1 MSTTVKTVLSDQW
14 RRRIARELE
23 EDEELLW
30 AGQPD
35 LTMAT
40 VRYLRLIAPLAAILL
55 FMLVMVLWIGWDGV
69 RTGEMGSI
77 IPAGLLL
84 IFLLGLLFLIPRQ
97 RWKAGKTCYALSSR
111 RALVF
116 QPRLLGKLFVT
127 SYFPEQ
133 LKHARFEPSRWFGP
147 KAGDW
152 VFRRRT
158 TVTITRYYNQGI
170 PTPVRE
176 EVARGVTLYGFL
188 MLRNALAIESLI
200 GRVANE
206 RSNDI

>member
-1 MSTTVKTVLSDQW
+1 MWEAMPMTVKQTVSTKW
-14 RRRIARELE
+14 RRRIARELG

-40 VRYLRLIAPLAAILL
+40 FRYLFFIAPLGAILL
-55 FMLVMVLWIGWDGV
+55 FMLVMVLWIGWDGL
-69 RTGEMGSI
+69 RAGELGTI
-77 IPAGLLL
+77 LPTGLLL
-84 IFLLGLLFLIPRQ
+84 LSLLAVLLLIPWQ

-116 QPRLLGKLFVT
+116 QPRLLGRIYVT

-133 LKHARFEPSRWFGP
+133 LRDARFEPSWWFGP

-152 VFRRRT
+152 VFRRRI
-158 TVTITRYYNQGI
+158 TVKTTRYYKQGI
-170 PTPVRE
+170 PFPVRE
-176 EVARGVTLYGFL
+176 EVARGVKLYGFL
-188 MLRNALAIESLI
+188 MLRNALQIESLI
-200 GRVANE
+200 ERVANE
-206 RSNDI
+206 K